1 MVIIIQSGGDVM
13 RAVSDL
19 YNQAV
24 ISREQH
30 TRIAGT
36 VKTSGRIY
44 EINDGIVSPG
54 SLSINRKA
62 VNRSSFEY
70 GTAVTSEMNITLIIP
85 DADRYSMY
93 DSVIE
98 LYLYT
103 LLSDGTEDEMKLGT
117 WNVSECTK
125 SKKLLAFKC
134 YDNMLRFDEDITED
148 TVGSVYELLVF
159 ACDRCG
165 VELAQT
171 QEVIEALINGQTI
184 VRVLADEVFTY
195 RDLICYLGMITC
207 TFAKIDVN
215 GKLVMQTWSHEP
227 DAELI
232 KRQVLSSKISDFQ
245 SIYSGVEARFIADQ
259 NYAPYSV
266 NDSTISG
273 LVLDMGDIPIVRGIP
288 EMKNQLLENILAD
301 LKQVIYTP
309 SELSIVANPAIEP
322 GDLITIR
329 NANLTD
335 DDVVTLITS
344 MTWNYH
350 GAMKLISAGS
360 NPKLASAKD
369 KSTKQ
374 IESIESTVAG
384 KDVIIL
390 SYTNASNYEIKQDY
404 VAIVDLSYI
413 TVEGCKPV
421 FLMTAQFDLNTDGI
435 VEFALYNGL
444 VAIPHATYSEY
455 YLSGQHFVTIFYPDT
470 ASEQERKNLRVLVRA
485 YKQESSLVRNQ
496 EAEIATLQNAIE
508 AIKTATDLGNLTY
521 TVVEPDD
528 TEPTVSIATQEVKAI
543 IYAQGISTKA
553 EWDGDLEFTDYVGLV
568 QLRSTKVMDFSDAVI
583 DLLDLPKQTGIS
595 ENFSLITLRNTSVL
609 GFNESIIFNE
619 LIENYIVNTSKAALY
634 SYDSNYVSI
643 ENGKFSLSVDSTTE
657 QTVTTNN
664 IDLWDTSIT
673 GIESVTVTCTGTPA
687 FAISFDE
694 EITWKMHNGSE
705 WVVLSEEATGMQ
717 AGTLEAITP
726 EQWNEEIDNS
736 ILMRFTLTN
745 KEDSVTSV
753 LIDFTH

>member
-13 RAVSDL
+13 RTVSDL
-19 YNQAV
+19 YKEAV

-44 EINDGIVSPG
+44 EINDSIVSPG

-70 GTAVTSEMNITLIIP
+70 GTAVTSEMNITLILP

-103 LLSDGTEDEMKLGT
+103 LLSDGTEEEMKLGT

-125 SKKLLAFKC
+125 SKKILAFKG

-148 TVGSVYELLVF
+148 TVGSVYDMIVF

-171 QEVIEALINGQTI
+171 QEEIESLINGQTI
-184 VRVLADEVFTY
+184 IKVLSDEVVTY
-195 RDLICYLGMITC
+195 RDLLCYIGMVTC
-207 TFAKIDVN
+207 TFAKIDED
-215 GKLVMQTWSHEP
+215 GKLVMQTWSHES

-245 SIYSGVEARFIADQ
+245 SIYSGVEARFIAEQ

-273 LVLDMGDIPIVRGIP
+273 LVLEMGDIPIVRGIS
-288 EMKNQLLENILAD
+288 ETKYQLLENIFDD
-301 LKQVIYTP
+301 LKQVVYTP

-344 MTWNYH
+344 ITWNYH

-390 SYTNASNYEIKQDY
+390 SYTNASNYEIKQEY
-404 VAIVDLSYI
+404 VEIVDISYT
-413 TVEGCKPV
+413 TVEGCKPI
-421 FLMTAQFDLNTDGI
+421 FLMTVQFSIGLDGI

-470 ASEQERKNLRVLVRA
+470 AEEQERKNLRVLVRA

-496 EAEIATLQNAIE
+496 EADIATLQNAID
-508 AIKTATDLGNLTY
+508 AIKTATDLSSLTY

-528 TEPTVSIATQEVKAI
+528 TEPTVSIAAQEVKAI

-553 EWDGDLEFTDYVGLV
+553 EWDGDLEFTDYIGLV
-568 QLRSTKVMDFSDAVI
+568 EITNSTMIQFNDGMKTEFYTPISNGMAENISLIALNNTTVLAFTESFIENEVI
-583 DLLDLPKQTGIS
+583 DNYTIEPAKAEFYQYNKQYVNT
-595 ENFSLITLRNTSVL
+595 EDTFSLKTVY
-609 GFNESIIFNE
+609 E
-619 LIENYIVNTSKAALY
+619 YQSKEETI
-634 SYDSNYVSI
+634 DS
-643 ENGKFSLSVDSTTE
+643 GKMVAVE
-657 QTVTTNN
+657 
-664 IDLWDTSIT
+664 IDLTVFA
-673 GIESVTVTCTGTPA
+673 SVVSLEVT
-687 FAISFDE
+687 
-694 EITWKMHNGSE
+694 
-705 WVVLSEEATGMQ
+705 
-717 AGTLEAITP
+717 
-726 EQWNEEIDNS
+726 
-736 ILMRFTLTN
+736 
-745 KEDSVTSV
+745 
-753 LIDFTH
+753 

>member
-1 MVIIIQSGGDVM
+1 M
-13 RAVSDL
+13 RTVSDL
-19 YNQAV
+19 YKEAV

-44 EINDGIVSPG
+44 EINDSIVSPG

-70 GTAVTSEMNITLIIP
+70 GTAVTSEMNITLILP

-103 LLSDGTEDEMKLGT
+103 LLSDGTEEEMKLGT

-125 SKKLLAFKC
+125 SKKILAFKG

-148 TVGSVYELLVF
+148 TVGSVYDMIVF

-171 QEVIEALINGQTI
+171 QEEIESLINGQTI
-184 VRVLADEVFTY
+184 IKVLSDEVVTY
-195 RDLICYLGMITC
+195 RDLLCYIGMVTC
-207 TFAKIDVN
+207 TFAKIDED
-215 GKLVMQTWSHEP
+215 GKLVMQTWSHES

-245 SIYSGVEARFIADQ
+245 SIYSGVEARFIAEQ

-273 LVLDMGDIPIVRGIP
+273 LVLEMGDIPIVRGIS
-288 EMKNQLLENILAD
+288 ETKYQLLENIFDD
-301 LKQVIYTP
+301 LKQVVYTP

-344 MTWNYH
+344 ITWNYH

-390 SYTNASNYEIKQDY
+390 SYTNASNYEIKQEY
-404 VAIVDLSYI
+404 VEIVDISYT
-413 TVEGCKPV
+413 TVEGCKPI
-421 FLMTAQFDLNTDGI
+421 FLMTVQFSIGLDGI

-470 ASEQERKNLRVLVRA
+470 AEEQERKNLRVLVRA

-496 EAEIATLQNAIE
+496 EADIATLQNAID
-508 AIKTATDLGNLTY
+508 AIKTATDLSSLTY

-528 TEPTVSIATQEVKAI
+528 TEPTVSIAAQEVKAI

-553 EWDGDLEFTDYVGLV
+553 EWDGDLEFTDYIGLV
-568 QLRSTKVMDFSDAVI
+568 EITNSTMIQFNDGMKTEFYTPISNGMAENISLIALNNTTVLAFTESFIENEVI
-583 DLLDLPKQTGIS
+583 DNYTIEPAKAEFYQYNKQYVNT
-595 ENFSLITLRNTSVL
+595 EDTFSLKTVY
-609 GFNESIIFNE
+609 E
-619 LIENYIVNTSKAALY
+619 YQSKEETI
-634 SYDSNYVSI
+634 DS
-643 ENGKFSLSVDSTTE
+643 GKMVAVE
-657 QTVTTNN
+657 
-664 IDLWDTSIT
+664 IDLTVFA
-673 GIESVTVTCTGTPA
+673 SVVSLEVT
-687 FAISFDE
+687 
-694 EITWKMHNGSE
+694 
-705 WVVLSEEATGMQ
+705 
-717 AGTLEAITP
+717 
-726 EQWNEEIDNS
+726 
-736 ILMRFTLTN
+736 
-745 KEDSVTSV
+745 
-753 LIDFTH
+753 

>member
-70 GTAVTSEMNITLIIP
+70 GTAVTSEMNITLILP

-148 TVGSVYELLVF
+148 TVGSVYEMLVL

-171 QEVIEALINGQTI
+171 KEEIEALINGQTI

-273 LVLDMGDIPIVRGIP
+273 LVLNMGDIPIIRGIP
-288 EMKNQLLENILAD
+288 ETKNQLLENILAD

-344 MTWNYH
+344 TTWNYH
-350 GAMKLISAGS
+350 AAMKLISAGS

-390 SYTNASNYEIKQDY
+390 SYTNASNYEIKQEY
-404 VAIVDLSYI
+404 VEIVDFSYT
-413 TVEGCKPV
+413 TVEGCKPI
-421 FLMTAQFDLNTDGI
+421 FLMTAQFDLDTDAI

-444 VAIPHATYSEY
+444 VAIPHAAYSEY

-470 ASEQERKNLRVLVRA
+470 ASEQERKNLRVLVRV
-485 YKQESSLVRNQ
+485 YKKESSIIRNQ
-496 EAEIATLQNAIE
+496 EADIATLQNAIE
-508 AIKTATDLGNLTY
+508 AIKTATDLSSLTY
-521 TVVEPDD
+521 AVVEPDD
-528 TEPTVSIATQEVKAI
+528 TEPTVSIAAQEVKAI

-553 EWDGDLEFTDYVGLV
+553 EWDGDLEFTDYIGLV
-568 QLRSTKVMDFSDAVI
+568 EITNSTMMEFHDAMNSVFCTPVSNGIPENISLIALNNTTVLAFTESFIENEVI
-583 DLLDLPKQTGIS
+583 DNYTIEPTKAEFYQYNKQ
-595 ENFSLITLRNTSVL
+595 
-609 GFNESIIFNE
+609 
-619 LIENYIVNTSKAALY
+619 YVNTEVTFRLKTVYEYQSKEETI
-634 SYDSNYVSI
+634 DS
-643 ENGKFSLSVDSTTE
+643 GKMVAVE
-657 QTVTTNN
+657 
-664 IDLWDTSIT
+664 IDLTVFA
-673 GIESVTVTCTGTPA
+673 SVVSLEVT
-687 FAISFDE
+687 
-694 EITWKMHNGSE
+694 
-705 WVVLSEEATGMQ
+705 
-717 AGTLEAITP
+717 
-726 EQWNEEIDNS
+726 
-736 ILMRFTLTN
+736 
-745 KEDSVTSV
+745 
-753 LIDFTH
+753 

>member
-1 MVIIIQSGGDVM
+1 M

-19 YNQAV
+19 YKQAV

-70 GTAVTSEMNITLIIP
+70 GTAVTSEMNITLILP

-93 DSVIE
+93 DAIIE

-103 LLSDGTEDEMKLGT
+103 LLSDGTEEGMKLGT
-117 WNVSECTK
+117 WNVNECTK

-148 TVGSVYELLVF
+148 TVGSVYEMLVF

-165 VELAQT
+165 VELSQT
-171 QEVIEALINGQTI
+171 QEEIEALINGQTI

-195 RDLICYLGMITC
+195 RDLICYLGMVTC
-207 TFAKIDVN
+207 TFAKIDAN

-245 SIYSGVEARFIADQ
+245 SIYSGVAARFIADQ

-273 LVLDMGDIPIVRGIP
+273 LVLDMGDIPIIRGIP

-344 MTWNYH
+344 TTWNYH

-390 SYTNASNYEIKQDY
+390 SYTNASEYEIKQEY
-404 VAIVDLSYI
+404 AEIVDISYT
-413 TVEGCKPV
+413 TVAGCKPI
-421 FLMTAQFDLNTDGI
+421 FLMSVQFSIDLDGI

-444 VAIPHATYSEY
+444 VEIPHATYSGY
-455 YLSGQHFVTIFYPDT
+455 YLAGEHFVTIFYPDT
-470 ASEQERKNLRVLVRA
+470 AEEQERKNLRVLVRA

-496 EAEIATLQNAIE
+496 EAKIATLQNAIE
-508 AIKTATDLGNLTY
+508 AIKTETDLSSLTY
-521 TVVEPDD
+521 SVVEPDD
-528 TEPTVSIATQEVKAI
+528 TEPTVYIASQEVKAI

-553 EWDGDLEFTDYVGLV
+553 EWDGDLEFTDYSGLV

-583 DLLDLPKQTGIS
+583 ASLDLPKQTGIS
-595 ENFSLITLRNTSVL
+595 ENFSMITLRNTSVL
-609 GFNESIIFNE
+609 EFNESIIFNE
-619 LIENYIVNTSKAALY
+619 VIENYIVNTSKADLY

-643 ENGKFSLSVDSTTE
+643 ENGKFSLSVDSTTK

-664 IDLWDTSIT
+664 IDLSDTSIT
-673 GIESVTVTCTGTPA
+673 GIESVTVTCTGTPT
-687 FAISFDE
+687 FAISFDDNT
-694 EITWKMHNGSE
+694 TWKMHNGSE

-726 EQWNEEIDNS
+726 EQWNEEIDIINS